1 MSECVCVNS
10 KSWSPQC
17 LHWST
22 CPGRRDGGG
31 FPLLPTVWG
40 GLAADHGIYRSMVGS
55 DVFFKDGAAAQW
67 KFWPQPP
74 MDFTDLSFRA
84 LGPVD

>member
-1 MSECVCVNS
+1 M
-10 KSWSPQC
+10 
-17 LHWST
+17 
-22 CPGRRDGGG
+22 
-31 FPLLPTVWG
+31 
-40 GLAADHGIYRSMVGS
+40 AGS

-84 LGPVD
+84 HGPVD